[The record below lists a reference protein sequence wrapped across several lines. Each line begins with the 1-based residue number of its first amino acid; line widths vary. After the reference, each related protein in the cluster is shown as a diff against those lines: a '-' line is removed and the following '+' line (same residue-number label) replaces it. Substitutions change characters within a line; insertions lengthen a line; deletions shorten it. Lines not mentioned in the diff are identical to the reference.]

1 MDRRRDARPRRV
13 DSGRRPRERERR
25 RRQSIATPSDWC
37 ARVPPDG
44 TRNAIGFLRI
54 SMFFSLYF
62 RTFSLLDRQKLIAT
76 DPTWQVRFSFTLF
89 L

>member
-37 ARVPPDG
+37 TRVPPDG